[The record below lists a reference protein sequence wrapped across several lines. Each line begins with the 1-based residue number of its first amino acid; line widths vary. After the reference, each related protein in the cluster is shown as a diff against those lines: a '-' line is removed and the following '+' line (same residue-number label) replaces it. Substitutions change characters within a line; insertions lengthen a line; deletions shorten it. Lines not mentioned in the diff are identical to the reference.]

1 MTASDRVQAVDDPVA
16 LRARLDAVI
25 GDVQRRWLDD
35 ALDEARADPASLPTR
50 FPAVGRKVGRATLDR
65 TADRDDVHA
74 WTVDDAARALL
85 LAAANQ
91 AGAGAALVESLYRQ
105 GDTAERRAVLRAL
118 PLLNLGDGV
127 VTLVL
132 DAIRTNDGRLIAA
145 ALGPYAAAHLD
156 DHAWAQ
162 AVLKCVF
169 LGVPLAGV
177 AGLRER
183 ADAGL
188 ARMLADYAHE
198 RVAAG
203 RDVPADVWPVVRR
216 YRPAELAKLEAE
228 LDSADPARRSAAR
241 RALDTMATAAT
252 DPDHHAG

>member
-1 MTASDRVQAVDDPVA
+1 MTASDHAQAADDPAA

-25 GDVQRRWLDD
+25 GEAQRRWLDD
-35 ALDEARADPASLPTR
+35 TLDEVRADPSALPTR
-50 FPAVGRKVGRATLDR
+50 FPAVGRKVGRGPLDR
-65 TADRDDVHA
+65 TADSHDVHA

-91 AGAGAALVESLYRQ
+91 SGAAMVEKLYQQ

-118 PLLNLGDGV
+118 PLLDIGDGG

-132 DAIRTNDGRLIAA
+132 DAIRTNDARLIAA
-145 ALGPYAAAHLD
+145 ALGPYAAGHLD

-177 AGLRER
+177 AGLRDR
-183 ADAGL
+183 ADATL

-216 YRPAELAKLEAE
+216 YDPAELAKLEAE
-228 LDSADPARRSAAR
+228 LDSPDPARSAAAR
-241 RALDTMATAAT
+241 RALDAMAAAAPA
-252 DPDHHAG
+252 PDALGGE

>member
-1 MTASDRVQAVDDPVA
+1 MTASDRARAVDDPAA

-25 GDVQRRWLDD
+25 GEVQRRWLDD
-35 ALDEARADPASLPTR
+35 ALVEVRADPASLPAR

-91 AGAGAALVESLYRQ
+91 AGAGAAAVAPLYRQ

-118 PLLNLGDGV
+118 PLLDLGDGGV
-127 VTLVL
+127 ALVL
-132 DAIRTNDGRLIAA
+132 DAVRTNDRRLLAA
-145 ALGPYAAAHLD
+145 ALGPYAAAYLD
-156 DHAWAQ
+156 DHEWAQ

-183 ADAGL
+183 GGAEL

-216 YRPAELAKLEAE
+216 HAPAGLAKLQAE
-228 LDSADPARRSAAR
+228 LDSPDPARRAAAG
-241 RALDTMATAAT
+241 RALDAMATG
-252 DPDHHAG
+252 D